1 MSENAARIATD
12 RWKNRRR
19 MAWIAFGSTILYPFL
34 AAVLSNEVVTSLATH
49 HYTFA
54 TSVVMIYIG
63 GAVVDHW
70 LQKEKES

>member
-1 MSENAARIATD
+1 MSNGRDIAID
-12 RWKNRRR
+12 KWKNRRR
-19 MAWIAFGSTILYPFL
+19 MAWIAFGSTILYPFF
-34 AAVLSNEVVTSLATH
+34 AAVLGNEVITSLATH

-70 LQKEKES
+70 LQKETT